1 MLNLMYSF
9 CKDIGFFI
17 WHLFNKRKRKL
28 LQSEIVQLRQ
38 KWKNE
43 FEQKILEARVSG
55 TGTDVIIRDVKRMN
69 SYPDGNN
76 KKGIS
81 SWFKAGLVSTY
92 HRGIQVRL
100 RIGKLTKD
108 SKFDKWRYTNY
119 KLGETGELKVSLIGF
134 IPYENI
140 EAVDW
145 DGDEYYYIPHIYCHF
160 TEKSAEPYE
169 KVAFCEEK
177 YLDDSPYYTEF
188 ANFNSI
194 HKFSKKFNVDYF
206 A

>member
-1 MLNLMYSF
+1 MWDLVYSF
-9 CKDIGFFI
+9 CKDLVALI
-17 WHLFNKRKRKL
+17 WSLFNRRKKKL
-28 LQSEIVQLRQ
+28 SQSETVRLRQ

-43 FEQKILEARVSG
+43 FEQKMLKARVSG
-55 TGTDVIIRDVKRMN
+55 EGTDVIIRDVKRMD
-69 SYPDGNN
+69 SYPDGDT

-92 HRGIQVRL
+92 HRGILVSL

-108 SKFDKWRYTNY
+108 TGSGKWRYTNY
-119 KLGETGELKVSLIGF
+119 SGGEPGEFKVSLIGF

-145 DGDEYYYIPHIYCHF
+145 DGDEYYYLPHIYCHF
-160 TEKSAEPYE
+160 IEKSSEPYE
-169 KVAFCEEK
+169 KIAFCEERF
-177 YLDDSPYYTEF
+177 LDDHPYYSEIIDF
-188 ANFNSI
+188 KSV
-194 HKFSKKFNVDYF
+194 HKFSKKFNIDYF